1 MFRTRPQTRSR
12 RWVTGTAILLS
23 LALTLLAASAG
34 AQAPI
39 GGCPPTSAAVSK
51 GSPPS
56 TPLSTTAGTVSPAPE
71 QIVACVGSQS
81 ITGATYMHWATV
93 ARKSA
98 SPSKHGPSTSE
109 VVNEVMG
116 FLISSDWV
124 LDEAAA
130 LNIHVSESTVRHT
143 FDHVRAGQFPKQR
156 EFETFLRKSGQT
168 VADLMFR
175 VRLNLTSARIQ
186 KRVVAGHRG
195 TRSQQRAIKRF
206 VQEFKLKWTAQTY
219 CEPGYATSDC
229 GHVQAGL

>member
-1 MFRTRPQTRSR
+1 M
-12 RWVTGTAILLS
+12 AMLLS
-23 LALTLLAASAG
+23 LVLALLAAPAG
-34 AQAPI
+34 AQAPT
-39 GGCPPTSAAVSK
+39 GGCSPTSSAAAK
-51 GSPPS
+51 TAPPS
-56 TPLSTTAGTVSPAPE
+56 TSLSTTGTASSDPQPE
-71 QIVACVGSQS
+71 QIVACVGPQS

-93 ARKSA
+93 VRKSA

-130 LNIHVSESTVRHT
+130 LNIDVSESTVRHT
-143 FDHVRAGQFPKQR
+143 FDHTRAEQFPKQR
-156 EFETFLRKSGQT
+156 EFRAFLRKSGQT

-195 TRSQQRAIKRF
+195 TRGQQRAIKRF
-206 VQEFKLKWTAQTY
+206 VQEFKLKWTGQTY

>member
-1 MFRTRPQTRSR
+1 M
-12 RWVTGTAILLS
+12 AMLLF
-23 LALTLLAASAG
+23 LALALFVAPVG
-34 AQAPI
+34 AQAPA
-39 GGCPPTSAAVSK
+39 GGCPPTSSAASK
-51 GSPPS
+51 SAPPS

-81 ITGATYMHWATV
+81 ITGVTYLHWATV
-93 ARKSA
+93 VRKSA
-98 SPSKHGPSTSE
+98 SPSKHGPSTTE
-109 VVNEVMG
+109 VTNEVMG

-124 LDEAAA
+124 LDEADA
-130 LNIHVSESTVRHT
+130 LNIHVPESTVRHT
-143 FDHVRAGQFPKQR
+143 FDHLRAGQFPKRR
-156 EFETFLRKSGQT
+156 EFKAFLRKSGQT